1 MLEVLDTVYGGRSI
15 EEDGDGHGRSLLLK
29 ALQQDRQV
37 DRVAH
42 LEDVFVLKQ
51 FDSYKEFSAI
61 QILFN
66 LSANTVEAA

>member
-42 LEDVFVLKQ
+42 LDEVLVFKKVCY
-51 FDSYKEFSAI
+51 YKEFSTV

>member
-51 FDSYKEFSAI
+51 FDSYKEFSAK